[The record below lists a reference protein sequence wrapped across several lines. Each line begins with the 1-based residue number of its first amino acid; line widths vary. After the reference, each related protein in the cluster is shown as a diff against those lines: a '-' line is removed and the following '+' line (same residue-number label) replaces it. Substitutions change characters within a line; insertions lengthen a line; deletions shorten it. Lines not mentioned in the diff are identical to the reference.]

1 MCHPANPAIPSPF
14 GLPSWIPRPLVPD
27 AVQNRYVFTPFGR
40 EVSEVEGLANSFEFN
55 GTLGVA
61 EDSAGLTFMRA
72 RSYSDE
78 LGRFTSE
85 DPLWRSG
92 DSANLNRFAYNNPVA
107 LNDPSGEVS
116 QAAWFAGVVIVVGY
130 VGKKI
135 VDNVVDRGINRVID
149 GKEGTE
155 SERLRQENERLRD
168 ALEDTTS
175 SSDPDAEGGG
185 TKKLPPSPPADSDGD
200 PHIRTF
206 DGLGYSFQAAGE
218 FTLFRTKDGS
228 SEFQVRQEPW
238 RSSETVSVNTAIA
251 ARLGDAIVGVYA
263 GQATPLLVNGKAVT
277 LAQGQSIAVGTG
289 AVYFDGRAYTIT
301 DQSGN
306 GVWVQA
312 NARWGFMNLRSFLNN
327 DSRGQVEGLPGN
339 ADGDPN
345 NDFMLRDGTPLSLP
359 LPATRLYG
367 EYADSWRIDQ
377 AASLFVYATGQS
389 TQTFTNRDFP
399 ARTVTLDDID
409 PTARARAEDMVRGW
423 FAESESGRAP
433 GAFQAE
439 TTALDVA
446 LTGVDESARMA
457 AETPRFQPR
466 AQTTGIVPARINPAP
481 TANPDSAEVAEGGAV
496 TIDVLANDTD
506 PDGEALSLAGGADPN
521 GGDVTVVNDKL
532 RFAPAPGFN
541 GKTTLSYELN
551 DTGGNAVTGAVTVT
565 VTAGGDLVGTAGND
579 DLTTCPGGDRVLLIA
594 GNDILRGAL
603 NDLYGDVV
611 PAFGVGDTL
620 IFEGAHIARGGISAT
635 QGPAVLSIDSNG
647 DGQANGQLTLAGDF
661 SGGDFMALI
670 EGADTHVTFAPFLPA
685 LQEGRAVDAALV
697 NGIVNQNFLK
707 GDGASDFK
715 ITLRDM
721 GFAGYNNALGA
732 YEIDAS
738 GNIIEARLLFKNA
751 NADKSAVAGVTDVEA
766 GHRVGFFI
774 VQDAADWAGALADSD
789 SLSFVN
795 GSGAA
800 ANISDGGNISIA
812 VNGAATDE
820 VVFHSFAS
828 NMNSDGVQHALSGV
842 DPGGQSI
849 SVGFE
854 DLTGGGDRDYEDVVF
869 RVEIVDAFMLI

>member
-1 MCHPANPAIPSPF
+1 M
-14 GLPSWIPRPLVPD
+14 
-27 AVQNRYVFTPFGR
+27 GR
-40 EVSEVEGLANSFEFN
+40 AF
-55 GTLGVA
+55 
-61 EDSAGLTFMRA
+61 
-72 RSYSDE
+72 
-78 LGRFTSE
+78 
-85 DPLWRSG
+85 
-92 DSANLNRFAYNNPVA
+92 
-107 LNDPSGEVS
+107 
-116 QAAWFAGVVIVVGY
+116 
-130 VGKKI
+130 
-135 VDNVVDRGINRVID
+135 
-149 GKEGTE
+149 
-155 SERLRQENERLRD
+155 
-168 ALEDTTS
+168 
-175 SSDPDAEGGG
+175 
-185 TKKLPPSPPADSDGD
+185 GD
-200 PHIRTF
+200 PHITTF

-218 FTLFRTKDGS
+218 FTLFRTRDGS

-238 RSSETVSVNTAIA
+238 PWGSRSSEIVSVNTAIA
-251 ARLGDAIVGVYA
+251 ARLGDATVGVYA
-263 GQATPLLVNGKAVT
+263 GQATPLLINGKAVT
-277 LAQGQSIAVGTG
+277 LAVGQSIAVGTG
-289 AVYFDGRAYTIT
+289 AVYFDGLGYTIT
-301 DQSGN
+301 DESGN
-306 GVWVQA
+306 GVWAQA
-312 NARWGFMNLRSFLNN
+312 SARWGFLNLRSFLNN
-327 DSRGQVEGLPGN
+327 DSRGQVEGLLGN

-345 NDFMLRDGTPLSLP
+345 NDFMLRDGTVLSLP

-377 AASLFVYATGQS
+377 AASLLVYATGQS

-409 PTARARAEDMVRGW
+409 PTARARAEDIVRGW

-446 LTGVDESARMA
+446 LTGVNEFARMA

-466 AQTTGIVPARINPAP
+466 AQATGIVPARINPAP

-506 PDGEALSLAGGADPN
+506 PDGEALSLGGAADPN
-521 GGDVTVVNDKL
+521 GGDVTVVDAKL

-541 GKTTLSYELN
+541 GETTLSYELN

-565 VTAGGDLVGTAGND
+565 VTATGDLTGTPGND
-579 DLTTCPGGDRVLLIA
+579 DLTTRPGGDRVLLIA
-594 GNDILRGAL
+594 GSDILRGAL
-603 NDLYGDVV
+603 DDLYGDVV
-611 PAFGVGDTL
+611 SAFGVGDTL
-620 IFEGAHIARGGISAT
+620 IFEGAHIARGRISAT

-715 ITLRDM
+715 VTLRDA

-751 NADKSAVAGVTDVEA
+751 NADKSAVARVTDVEA

-774 VQDAADWAGALADSD
+774 VQNAADWAGALADSD
-789 SLSFVN
+789 TLSFVN

-800 ANISDGGNISIA
+800 ANISDGGNTSIA
-812 VNGAATDE
+812 VNGAATDK

-828 NMNSDGVQHALSGV
+828 NLNSDGVQHALSGV